1 MLENESCIY
10 LLLIFMFYAA
20 CLYLVINEV
29 SSPYIFSFFVSNLPC
44 YCPCFSRMSDECDLQ
59 HLPES
64 CHLNTFPKMYQKVLF
79 PVDFTRLMT

>member
-29 SSPYIFSFFVSNLPC
+29 SSPYIFCLFFVSNLPC

-59 HLPES
+59 TSAGILPFKHIS
-64 CHLNTFPKMYQKVLF
+64 QNVPKGLIPGRF
-79 PVDFTRLMT
+79 H

>member
-59 HLPES
+59 TSAGILPFKHIS
-64 CHLNTFPKMYQKVLF
+64 QNVPKGLIPGRF
-79 PVDFTRLMT
+79 H